1 MALGKRI
8 LIIAGPNGSGKTS
21 FAKEFLPNEA
31 GCPVFINAD
40 MIAEGLS
47 PFQPSLTNFMA
58 GRIMLEAIRGNVKV
72 GRILLSRQP

>member
-1 MALGKRI
+1 MAPKKRI

-47 PFQPSLTNFMA
+47 PFQPSLANFMA
-58 GRIMLEAIRGNVKV
+58 GRIMLEAIRGHVKV
-72 GRILLSRQP
+72 GRSFAFETT